1 MSDVEGHIGTTEAIS
16 VNQTVFGRI
25 DGPYDEDWF
34 RLDVKAGQSVTI
46 TLRGVDGG
54 LFDPILD
61 LYDSSGALIDLNLD
75 ISADNRNARLVHT
88 AIEDSSYF
96 VSAYGAGPIQGDY
109 VLNVSALSGT
119 PVDALLWGTQV
130 STNAIEIFFAPEG
143 IEVDGIISEGWSDEE
158 VARALRALDAIEA
171 VTNLTFATVG
181 AVGEADFVL
190 GLDEDELSVFNVL
203 GYFHPPEE
211 SGAGKGTLSGA
222 RWGRDALSP
231 GTMTQTI
238 FTHELLHGLG
248 LAHPHD
254 TGGTSTVMTDVD
266 APFGDYGRSDL
277 NQGVYTTMS
286 YNSGW
291 NDGDWGAFGSLTGA
305 WGYQTGPMALDI
317 AALQALYGANP
328 HTGSGDD
335 VYRLPDANIAGTGWR
350 TIWDAG
356 GIDTIQ
362 YDGLRD
368 TLIDLRPAS
377 LTYDKGGGGF
387 LSAARSVAGGVTI
400 AHGVVI
406 ENAITGTGND
416 HVIGNDADN
425 VLWSGRGNDHL
436 FGAAGHDRITALAGQ
451 DVIDGGPGNDWI
463 SAGRGNDTMLG
474 GPGDDTL
481 LAGQGDDRIFGGPG
495 NDTILGRKGRDVI
508 DGGPGAD
515 VIFAG
520 PGNDRVRGSAGS
532 DTIALGFGA
541 DTFVFIEGDGHDTIT
556 DFNASRDRLLIDPV
570 LVGSTENLPDFIQ
583 TDTDG
588 LRLTFDGD
596 HTLLLV
602 GLFDPDDLADCV
614 SLLV

>member
-1 MSDVEGHIGTTEAIS
+1 MSDVAGHIGTTAAIS

-46 TLRGVDGG
+46 NLRGVDGG

-61 LYDSSGALIDLNLD
+61 LYDCSGALIDLNLD

-88 AIEDSSYF
+88 ATEDSSYF

-109 VLNVSALSGT
+109 VLNVSAPSGT

-130 STNAIEIFFAPEG
+130 PTNAIEIFFAPEG

-158 VARALRALDAIEA
+158 VARGLRALDAIEA
-171 VTNLTFATVG
+171 VTNLTFARVG
-181 AVGEADFVL
+181 SVGEADFVL
-190 GLDEDELSVFNVL
+190 GLDEDELSLFNVL

-231 GTMTQTI
+231 GTMTQAI

-254 TGGTSTVMTDVD
+254 TGGTSTLMTDVD
-266 APFGDYGRSDL
+266 SAFGDYGRSNL
-277 NQGVYTTMS
+277 NQGIYTTMS

-291 NDGDWGAFGSLTGA
+291 NEGNWGAFGSLAGA

-328 HTGSGDD
+328 LTGSGDD
-335 VYRLPDANIAGTGWR
+335 VYHLPDANIAGTGWR
-350 TIWDAG
+350 AIWDTG

-377 LTYDKGGGGF
+377 LTYDEGGGGF

-400 AHGVVI
+400 AHGVAI

-416 HVIGNDADN
+416 HVVGNDADN
-425 VLWSGRGNDHL
+425 VLWSGRGNDSV
-436 FGAAGHDRITALAGQ
+436 FGAAGHDRITAHVGQ

-463 SAGRGNDTMLG
+463 SAGRGNDTVFG

-508 DGGPGAD
+508 DGGPGTD
-515 VIFAG
+515 IIFAG
-520 PGNDRVRGSAGS
+520 PGNDRVRGGAGS

-570 LVGSTENLPDFIQ
+570 LVGSTKNLPDFIQ
-583 TDTDG
+583 TDTNG